1 MLNAEDVLF
10 LPSSKLRGFEGLSA
24 SAFALGNNMIS
35 NPKRVDQMQVFD
47 LLNRLGCFVCRQI
60 WGSRSCPDNAVIL
73 TCSSYAGAM
82 LFCWWSNG
90 SHLPNCLTLSLN
102 QIYVRLAP
110 YLRIP
115 LLLGF
120 LGTSQRVGALADDR
134 LQVSLS
140 EGHDS
145 MTKCI
150 QSDALGSCYFRFL
163 VQTFSLYSLIDNRR
177 SHRPLLRVSWK
188 QLSLSLAHG
197 DQRPL
202 PGKCQRLL
210 IHGSMHIVAG
220 TLATSIDPNFCTS
233 RFQDVFYMLFVCC
246 KTTFSAQFEYVWN
259 MFESLEGFFFAV
271 KYRSFA
277 PAGHPCR
284 ELNWDHIG
292 C

>member
-1 MLNAEDVLF
+1 MLGQ
-10 LPSSKLRGFEGLSA
+10 SSF
-24 SAFALGNNMIS
+24 
-35 NPKRVDQMQVFD
+35 VDGPMV
-47 LLNRLGCFVCRQI
+47 
-60 WGSRSCPDNAVIL
+60 
-73 TCSSYAGAM
+73 
-82 LFCWWSNG
+82 
-90 SHLPNCLTLSLN
+90 SHLPNCLTLPLN

-150 QSDALGSCYFRFL
+150 QSHALGSCYFRFL